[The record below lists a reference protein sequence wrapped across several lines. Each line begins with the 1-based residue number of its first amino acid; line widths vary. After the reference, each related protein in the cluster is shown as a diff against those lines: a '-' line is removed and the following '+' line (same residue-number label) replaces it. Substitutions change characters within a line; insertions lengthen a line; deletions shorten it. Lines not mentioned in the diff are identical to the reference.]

1 MSFSIHSTSSSRE
14 LVFSD
19 NRDEYFKVYIK
30 GDVSAFVEVW
40 AYTDANGLYGLF
52 QELAN
57 YEKPWEGAK
66 SWESI
71 EGEFIISATC
81 SPLGEVLFTIQLRG
95 LQGAPEE
102 WKVSVGLA
110 TEFGQLSNIAK
121 HAKEFFYEPS
131 T

>member
-1 MSFSIHSTSSSRE
+1 MSFSINSTSSSRE
-14 LVFSD
+14 ILFSGH
-19 NRDEYFKVYIK
+19 RDEYFQIYIK
-30 GDVSAFVEVW
+30 GDVSAFVDVW
-40 AYTDANGLYGLF
+40 AYTDAKGLYSFF

-57 YEKPWEGAK
+57 REKPWHGSK

-71 EGEFIISATC
+71 EGEFTISTTC

-110 TEFGQLSNIAK
+110 TELGQLTSIAK
-121 HAKEFFYEPS
+121 QAREFFCEPS